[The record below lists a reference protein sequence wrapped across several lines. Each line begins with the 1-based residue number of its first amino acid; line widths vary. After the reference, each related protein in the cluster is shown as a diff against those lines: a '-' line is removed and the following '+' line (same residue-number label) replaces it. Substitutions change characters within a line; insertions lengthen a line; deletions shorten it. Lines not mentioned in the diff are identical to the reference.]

1 MSTTYVQTVD
11 NLKLYA
17 ERAVQDKDGNQIDT
31 TYAKS
36 GDLATV
42 ATTGDY
48 DDLQDKPDL
57 SVYAESADLAT
68 VATTGDYSDLTGTP
82 SIPTATSD
90 LTNDSGFITI
100 NDVPA
105 QVQPDWDAT
114 SGLGEIL
121 NKPDLS
127 VYAETADLATVAT
140 TGSYT
145 DLSNQPT
152 IPSGAQLVPAA
163 TAADA
168 DKVLTVNSLGVP
180 GWAVIPEQPT
190 GLFQATYGTSTYN
203 EVRDAVTANKIVY
216 CYVNGRMAFL
226 AYVSPNFYEFQYYRS
241 NSSSLGTDSVFV
253 YQVSSSGWETEERAV
268 KAGNIRYPV
277 TQVNVN
283 GSSAMTGTVANITIP
298 AAPTVDQTYDSTS
311 TNAQSGTAV
320 AGAISTKQDTI
331 SDLATIRSGAQLG
344 ATAVQPAELATV
356 ARTGD
361 YTDLIHTP
369 SIPTATSDL
378 TNDSGFITLS
388 DVPAQVQTDWDATS
402 GLGEILHKPD
412 LSIYAESAD
421 LATVATT
428 GSYDD
433 LLDKPSIPAAQVNA
447 DWDAS
452 SGVAE
457 ILNKPSLATVAT
469 TGDYDDLSNKPSIP
483 AAQVNSDWNA
493 VSGVAEILNKPTLA
507 TVATSGSYNDL
518 SNKPDLSVYAE
529 SADLATV
536 ATTGA
541 YSDLTGTPTIP
552 TATSDL
558 TNDSGFITSADLP
571 TVDQTY
577 DATSANAQSG
587 TAVAGA
593 VATKQDVISDLATI
607 RSGAQA
613 GSTAVQPGDLATVA
627 TTGAYSD
634 LTGTPTIPTA
644 TSDLTNDSGFITLS
658 DVPAQVNADWN
669 SSSGASEILHKPDL
683 SIYAQS
689 SSLATVATTGDY
701 DDLTNKPSI
710 PTVEQSYS
718 SSSTN
723 AQSGTAVAQAISGV
737 DAVPDVTSSD
747 DGKVLV
753 ATYSGGA
760 GSYAWASTPPTNAV
774 ILDSSSTWSDFH
786 TPYSAGRKDIY
797 YKHTSSYSPFESR
810 AELYLHLTAVS
821 DVDGSSTNFTYAL
834 FEGAW
839 HSASVDYTVR
849 CQFRYSGNPLVHY
862 DALTAEQSYS
872 SSSTRAQSGVAVAQA
887 ISAVNQVPASTSADA
902 DKVLTVDSQGTP
914 AWASAQAPITAGN
927 GIDITNNVV
936 SVDTSV
942 VATQTDLAGK
952 EDAFDVGTG
961 LEMDTSGATPTL
973 QVEAPVDI
981 VAGPGI
987 IIDNPDGN
995 TLRVSVA
1002 QAEEVVLWSDA
1013 SGSTTPTLDE
1023 TLFNFDRC
1031 RVTYMG
1037 GALIPLE
1044 VSFDVVSGTNTYNL
1058 IGAYFRSDSNNF
1070 VQFQCTTLTL
1080 SNSGASATF
1089 SNGSR
1094 LWLPGNSSDTQT
1106 IKCTKIVGIHRIAN
1120 N

>member
-90 LTNDSGFITI
+90 LTNDSGFITLS
-100 NDVPA
+100 DVPA

-152 IPSGAQLVPAA
+152 IPSGTQLVPAA

-168 DKVLTVNSLGVP
+168 DKVLTVDSLGVP
-180 GWAVIPEQPT
+180 GWAVIPPQPT

-203 EVRDAVTANKIVY
+203 EVRDAVSANKIVY
-216 CYVNGRMAFL
+216 CSVNGRMAFL
-226 AYVSPNFYEFQYYRS
+226 AFVSSNFYEFQYYRS
-241 NSSSLGTDSVFV
+241 NSSSSGTDSVFV
-253 YQVSSSGWETEERAV
+253 YQVTSSGWTTVERAV
-268 KAGNIRYPV
+268 KAGNISYPV
-277 TQVNVN
+277 TKVNVN
-283 GSSAMTGTVANITIP
+283 GASAMTGTVANITIP
-298 AAPTVDQTYDSTS
+298 PAPTVDQTYDSTS

-344 ATAVQPAELATV
+344 ATAVQPGELATV

-361 YTDLIHTP
+361 YTDLYNTP

-412 LSIYAESAD
+412 LSIYAESSD

-433 LLDKPSIPAAQVNA
+433 LLDKPVIPAAQVNS
-447 DWDAS
+447 DWNAS

-457 ILNKPSLATVAT
+457 ILNKPQLSTVAT
-469 TGDYDDLSNKPSIP
+469 TGDYDDLVNKPTIP
-483 AAQVNSDWNA
+483 AAQINSDWNA
-493 VSGVAEILNKPTLA
+493 VSGVSEILNKPTLA

-518 SNKPDLSVYAE
+518 SNTPDLSVYAE

-577 DATSANAQSG
+577 DATSTNAQSG

-593 VATKQDVISDLATI
+593 VVTKQDVISDLATI

-701 DDLTNKPSI
+701 DDLTNKPTI
-710 PTVEQSYS
+710 PAAQVNADWNAASGVAQILNKPTIPAALTAGNGVDITNNVVSAKVDGTTVTTNASGELVSPTEVFIATYGTTTYAEIDAAYTAGKAIFLKRTGGSDEWVCHLCDKGS
-718 SSSTN
+718 SSGSNYYKFRTIPSGAITNGKCQWLEYIIWQSNSWATLDKGALKYPTSSSDDGKVLTAYYNSSVDNGVKWTTPASATVDQTYDGTSTN
-723 AQSGTAVAQAISGV
+723 AQSGTAVAQAI
-737 DAVPDVTSSD
+737 
-747 DGKVLV
+747 
-753 ATYSGGA
+753 AT
-760 GSYAWASTPPTNAV
+760 
-774 ILDSSSTWSDFH
+774 
-786 TPYSAGRKDIY
+786 
-797 YKHTSSYSPFESR
+797 
-810 AELYLHLTAVS
+810 
-821 DVDGSSTNFTYAL
+821 
-834 FEGAW
+834 
-839 HSASVDYTVR
+839 
-849 CQFRYSGNPLVHY
+849 
-862 DALTAEQSYS
+862 
-872 SSSTRAQSGVAVAQA
+872 
-887 ISAVNQVPASTSADA
+887 
-902 DKVLTVDSQGTP
+902 
-914 AWASAQAPITAGN
+914 
-927 GIDITNNVV
+927 
-936 SVDTSV
+936 
-942 VATQTDLAGK
+942 K

-987 IIDNPDGN
+987 AIDNPDGN
-995 TLRVSVA
+995 TLRVSQQYPSDETVLFNDSNGQTTGTFSETISNFERIKVLYVWNGSTDNKPKYVELQAVA
-1002 QAEEVVLWSDA
+1002 QVFSYLDNGKAGTTYNWFGWGSWNITTTGFSLLNGYQSIG
-1013 SGSTTPTLDE
+1013 SLSSTTP
-1023 TLFNFDRC
+1023 
-1031 RVTYMG
+1031 
-1037 GALIPLE
+1037 
-1044 VSFDVVSGTNTYNL
+1044 VSAG
-1058 IGAYFRSDSNNF
+1058 
-1070 VQFQCTTLTL
+1070 
-1080 SNSGASATF
+1080 
-1089 SNGSR
+1089 
-1094 LWLPGNSSDTQT
+1094 P
-1106 IKCTKIVGIHRIAN
+1106 KIYKVIGIHRLAN

>member
-1 MSTTYVQTVD
+1 MPTTFANTISLDGGVTNLPIYADRAEKDAAGSDIQQT
-11 NLKLYA
+11 YA
-17 ERAVQDKDGNQIDT
+17 TKSEVTTGLSGKQDTISDLATIRSGAQAGASAVQP
-31 TYAKS
+31 

-48 DDLQDKPDL
+48 DDLSNKPDL

-90 LTNDSGFITI
+90 LTNDSGFITLS
-100 NDVPA
+100 DVPA
-105 QVQPDWDAT
+105 QVNADWNSS
-114 SGLGEIL
+114 SGVSEIL

-145 DLSNQPT
+145 DLSNKPT
-152 IPSGAQLVPAA
+152 IPSGTQLVPAA

-168 DKVLTVNSLGVP
+168 DKVLTVDSQGVP
-180 GWAVIPEQPT
+180 GWAVIPQQPT

-203 EVRDAVTANKIVY
+203 EVRDAVAANKIVY

-253 YQVSSSGWETEERAV
+253 YQVKSTGWETEERTV

-344 ATAVQPAELATV
+344 ATAVQPGDLAAV
-356 ARTGD
+356 ATTGD
-361 YTDLIHTP
+361 YTDLYNTP

-388 DVPAQVQTDWDATS
+388 DVPAQVQPDWDATS

-433 LLDKPSIPAAQVNA
+433 LLDKPVIPAAQVNS
-447 DWDAS
+447 DWNAS
-452 SGVAE
+452 SGAAE
-457 ILNKPSLATVAT
+457 ILNKPQLSTVAT
-469 TGDYDDLSNKPSIP
+469 TGDYDDLVNKPSIP

-493 VSGVAEILNKPTLA
+493 VSGVSEILNKPTLA

-571 TVDQTY
+571 TIDQTY
-577 DATSANAQSG
+577 NATSTNAQSG

-701 DDLTNKPSI
+701 DDLVNKPTIPAAQVNADWNAASGVAQILNKPTIPAALTAGNGIDITSNVVSAKVDGVSVSI
-710 PTVEQSYS
+710 NASGELQAATGGVVDQNYNAA
-718 SSSTN
+718 STN
-723 AQSGTAVAQAISGV
+723 AQSGTAVAQAI
-737 DAVPDVTSSD
+737 
-747 DGKVLV
+747 
-753 ATYSGGA
+753 AT
-760 GSYAWASTPPTNAV
+760 
-774 ILDSSSTWSDFH
+774 
-786 TPYSAGRKDIY
+786 
-797 YKHTSSYSPFESR
+797 
-810 AELYLHLTAVS
+810 
-821 DVDGSSTNFTYAL
+821 
-834 FEGAW
+834 
-839 HSASVDYTVR
+839 
-849 CQFRYSGNPLVHY
+849 
-862 DALTAEQSYS
+862 
-872 SSSTRAQSGVAVAQA
+872 
-887 ISAVNQVPASTSADA
+887 
-902 DKVLTVDSQGTP
+902 
-914 AWASAQAPITAGN
+914 
-927 GIDITNNVV
+927 
-936 SVDTSV
+936 
-942 VATQTDLAGK
+942 K
-952 EDAFDVGTG
+952 EDAFTVGTG
-961 LEMDTSGATPTL
+961 LEMDTTGGVNTL

-981 VAGPGI
+981 VAGTGI
-987 IIDNPDGN
+987 AIDNPDGN
-995 TLRVSVA
+995 TMRVTNIGYPISETDAVLCGTFKGDPMYMKTYTFTGTVGTSETTIA
-1002 QAEEVVLWSDA
+1002 MSIDEKKGTDGVNRIWIDPSNSFVVYGSAGNNFLPISWRLA
-1013 SGSTTPTLDE
+1013 SGRQGSVGVLGATTGSLSCRCVDTSSTPLT
-1023 TLFNFDRC
+1023 FNITIRYT
-1031 RVTYMG
+1031 V
-1037 GALIPLE
+1037 IP
-1044 VSFDVVSGTNTYNL
+1044 
-1058 IGAYFRSDSNNF
+1058 
-1070 VQFQCTTLTL
+1070 
-1080 SNSGASATF
+1080 
-1089 SNGSR
+1089 
-1094 LWLPGNSSDTQT
+1094 
-1106 IKCTKIVGIHRIAN
+1106 
-1120 N
+1120 